1 LTRDASL
8 ALTTVIGLECVRG
21 PVVVYSDR
29 IDVIV
34 EQLPDQQ
41 PSQTRTVRVIH
52 ISLQLK
58 TWFGKFIAGI
68 IGVAVML
75 VAFFLSILAFAIIAS
90 IVVVAM
96 IYFLWA
102 ARRARRTMRNQT
114 ADGILQSRDIQ

>member
-1 LTRDASL
+1 MSSWNNCPASNHRK
-8 ALTTVIGLECVRG
+8 RG
-21 PVVVYSDR
+21 PCVWS
-29 IDVIV
+29 
-34 EQLPDQQ
+34 
-41 PSQTRTVRVIH
+41 TFH
-52 ISLQLK
+52 LQLK
-58 TWFGKFIAGI
+58 TWFGKFIVGI

-90 IVVVAM
+90 IVAVAM